1 MPRALSREE
10 QAILALVRR
19 GDVAIPV
26 PELAVRLNLAVPVAQ
41 AACDYLVSRGLLRA
55 AVYAVE
61 APLGT
66 KHLPSGRRSETA
78 TPGQPRVPNGASLPF
93 AASAQIPAR
102 RCWGPDN

>member
-1 MPRALSREE
+1 MPRALSRDE

-19 GDVAIPV
+19 GDGAIPV

-55 AVYAVE
+55 RVYAVE

-66 KHLPSGRRSETA
+66 KHHPIGGRSEVA
-78 TPGQPRVPNGASLPF
+78 TPDQPRG
-93 AASAQIPAR
+93 R
-102 RCWGPDN
+102 